1 MGYAMGITPNFN
13 NMEYFELIWMHE
25 RMAEQRQ
32 KENEEQQNEPGQK
45 SIRDLV
51 GGSSGG
57 KRD

>member
-1 MGYAMGITPNFN
+1 MGITPNFN